1 MPAKANTVVTTDLS
15 AVREVDF
22 VTRFTREIA
31 ILRDL
36 LGSVRKERHEP
47 GTKLT
52 VKSAAVTLN
61 TSAVGEGVEIPYNAV
76 SYTETDI
83 GTLTFDKQSI
93 GVSLEAISKSGY
105 EAAIQKA
112 DDDLLYKLRSG
123 IVDKF
128 VTFMQTGT
136 LASAATISDF
146 QMALAEALGQVQ
158 TKWENMDRGYS
169 EIIGFVNVLDAYRY
183 LGAASITTQ
192 TAFGM
197 TYLKDFLGFNKLFLT
212 SKVPTGKVI
221 ATPAENIVLYY
232 VDATE
237 NDFSKAG
244 FEFRTD
250 GEENLIAVHVEGNHR
265 TMVSE
270 LTTVTGMGLFAEYLD
285 GIANIT
291 FGDAQPAIT
300 IKPSSTSVKVGA
312 TKKLTAEVRPAGS
325 TITWASSDTTKA
337 TVSNGT
343 VTGVATGTA
352 SITAS
357 ITVDSVTYTDTT
369 VVTVTAS

>member
-1 MPAKANTVVTTDLS
+1 MADKANTVVTTSLS
-15 AVREVDF
+15 AVREIDF
-22 VTRFTREIA
+22 VTRFSREIR
-31 ILRDL
+31 ILRDV
-36 LGSVRKERHEP
+36 LGSVRKEKHEP

-52 VKSAAVTLN
+52 AKSAVVTLN
-61 TSAVGEGVEIPYNAV
+61 TTAVGEGVEIPYNEV
-76 SYTETDI
+76 TYTNVDV
-83 GTLTFDKQSI
+83 GTLTWDKQAI
-93 GVSLEAISKSGY
+93 GVTLEAISKSGY

-112 DDDLLYKLRSG
+112 DDDMLYRLRAG
-123 IVDKF
+123 ILNRF
-128 VTFMQTGT
+128 ITFMQTGT
-136 LASAATISDF
+136 LTSAANVSDF
-146 QMALAEALGQVQ
+146 QMALAEAQGQVQ
-158 TKWENMDRGYS
+158 KRWEDMDRGYS

-183 LGAASITTQ
+183 LGAANITTQ

-232 VDATE
+232 VDASS
-237 NDFSKAG
+237 NDFGKAG

-270 LTTVTGMGLFAEYLD
+270 ITTVTGMGLFAEYLD

-291 FGDAQPAIT
+291 FGDSNPSIT
-300 IKPSSTSVKVGA
+300 VKPSSTSVKVGA
-312 TKKLTAEVRPAGS
+312 TKKLTADVTPSNA
-325 TITWASSDTTKA
+325 TITWTSSDTTKA

-352 SITAS
+352 NITAS
-357 ITVDSVTYTDTT
+357 ITVSGTTYTDTT